1 MAPDNS
7 PTLCVNMKKILI
19 HILILIPLIGFSQ
32 NWTIPEINWE
42 GKTET
47 ENNYVGLLGLKD
59 NNSLIVKVGYSSY
72 WSKGVNSEFIVYQND
87 GRVKR
92 FVVFQPNT
100 PELKTKVTRKRIKKN
115 EYKYYWNF
123 LQECVHDNKFQI
135 DKSKLNITQ
144 KIGKEE
150 GTVEMMS
157 ISDGA
162 SYHFEIYQ
170 GKSYTAYG
178 SYEPKSYIEN
188 EYPGSE
194 ERQKLIDLMNEF
206 EKLTEKY

>member
-1 MAPDNS
+1 
-7 PTLCVNMKKILI
+7 MKKILI

-47 ENNYVGLLGLKD
+47 DNNYVDLLELKD
-59 NNSLIVKVGYSSY
+59 KNSLIVKVGYSSH

-100 PELKTKVTRKRIKKN
+100 PELKTKIKRKRIKKK

-123 LQECVHDNKFQI
+123 LQECVNDNKFQI

-144 KIGKEE
+144 KKGKEE

-162 SYHFEIYQ
+162 SYYFEICQ
-170 GKSYTAYG
+170 GKSYITYG

-194 ERQKLIDLMNEF
+194 ERQKLVELMNGF
-206 EKLTEKY
+206 ETLTEKY